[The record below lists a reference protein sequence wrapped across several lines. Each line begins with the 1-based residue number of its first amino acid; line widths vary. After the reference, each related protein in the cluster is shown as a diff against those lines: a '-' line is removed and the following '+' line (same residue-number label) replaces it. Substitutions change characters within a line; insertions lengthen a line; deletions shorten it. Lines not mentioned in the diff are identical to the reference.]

1 MSGKGLEQV
10 EPPMYELD
18 QNRLGQFE
26 VGLSWLE
33 GQPRWPE
40 LAVRQEVGDAL
51 GTRLRVAWVAWRGVR
66 LARAE
71 QGMSNVWAW
80 LTLREVSRGGEIERA
95 GATTALGVRAYD

>member
-1 MSGKGLEQV
+1 MEHI
-10 EPPMYELD
+10 EPPMHELD
-18 QNRLGQFE
+18 WSRLERFE

-51 GTRLRVAWVAWRGVR
+51 VTRLRVAWVAWRGVR

-95 GATTALGVRAYD
+95 GATTTLGARAYD